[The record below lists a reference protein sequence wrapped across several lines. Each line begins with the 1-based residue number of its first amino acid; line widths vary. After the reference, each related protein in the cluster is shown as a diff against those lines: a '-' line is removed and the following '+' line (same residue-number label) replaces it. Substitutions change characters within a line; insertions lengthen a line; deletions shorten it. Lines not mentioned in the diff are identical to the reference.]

1 MKKIVLPLCTGTV
14 HGGFGDVCL
23 AVHISDNGRYAVI
36 NKASIEDDGGEL
48 AINLNST
55 YNQEMVRGAV
65 VQGDGYN
72 SHDNPL
78 FEWEV
83 AEYEQYLLEMECEY
97 E

>member
-14 HGGFGDVCL
+14 HGGFGDACL
-23 AVHISDNGRYAVI
+23 AVHISDNGRYAII
-36 NKASIEDDGGEL
+36 NKACIEDDGNEL
-48 AINLNST
+48 ALNLNST
-55 YNQEMVRGAV
+55 HNQEMIRGAV

-83 AEYEQYLLEMECEY
+83 AEYKQVLLEMECI
-97 E
+97 